1 MKISTQ
7 IILIVFVLTGMSVF
21 GQGVPPPPPP
31 PPDVPAVP
39 IGGNIFVLLLVATI
53 YGAYKIYDLKLNK
66 KTPM

>member
-21 GQGVPPPPPP
+21 GQGPPPPPP

-39 IGGNIFVLLLVATI
+39 IGGNLFVLLLVATI

>member
-1 MKISTQ
+1 MKIPTQ

-21 GQGVPPPPPP
+21 GQAPPPPP

-53 YGAYKIYDLKLNK
+53 YGIYKIYELKLNK